1 MRIDLHTHS
10 SASDGTESPAA
21 VMRRAAAAGVDVVAL
36 TDHDTV
42 AGWDDAVAALP
53 PGLTLVPG
61 AEISAGAADAETG
74 RRISLHVLGYLFDPA
89 QPALAAELAAARDDR
104 ATRAR
109 RMVDRLVELG
119 APVTY
124 DEVAAIAG
132 DAPVGR
138 PHIARALTAAG
149 VVPDPA
155 AAFTAEWIG
164 SGGRAWVGKRAIDPV
179 SVVRLVAAA
188 GGVTVLAHPGA
199 HRRGPVVADAVVAE
213 LAAAGL
219 SGVEVDHPD
228 HDDATRAR
236 LRGLAGDLGLVV
248 TGSSDDH
255 GALTGH
261 RIGAETT
268 EPAAYEALLAAAAH
282 RPVAA

>member
-1 MRIDLHTHS
+1 
-10 SASDGTESPAA
+10 
-21 VMRRAAAAGVDVVAL
+21 
-36 TDHDTV
+36 
-42 AGWDDAVAALP
+42 
-53 PGLTLVPG
+53 
-61 AEISAGAADAETG
+61 
-74 RRISLHVLGYLFDPA
+74 
-89 QPALAAELAAARDDR
+89 
-104 ATRAR
+104 
-109 RMVDRLVELG
+109 
-119 APVTY
+119 
-124 DEVAAIAG
+124 
-132 DAPVGR
+132 
-138 PHIARALTAAG
+138 
-149 VVPDPA
+149 
-155 AAFTAEWIG
+155 
-164 SGGRAWVGKRAIDPV
+164 
-179 SVVRLVAAA
+179 
-188 GGVTVLAHPGA
+188 
-199 HRRGPVVADAVVAE
+199 VVADAVVAE